1 MQTCMCEFRDEGRKR
16 IESAHIQ
23 MYKCAWT
30 STLDFTTTASL
41 DTVTKIIL
49 VDTQLT
55 YNSHVCVHTAEP
67 HSNIYG
73 FTTTVFLNN
82 DLEVLI
88 LRRSVSLLE
97 APFADALTYF

>member
-1 MQTCMCEFRDEGRKR
+1 MTHVASRTRPSLFLRV
-16 IESAHIQ
+16 
-23 MYKCAWT
+23 
-30 STLDFTTTASL
+30 TLKGGCGLGTRL
-41 DTVTKIIL
+41 
-49 VDTQLT
+49 QLT

-88 LRRSVSLLE
+88 LRSSVSLLE
-97 APFADALTYF
+97 APFADVLTYF